1 MGCRWHTRI
10 HHALLRALPVV
21 LLAGGQLAAGPE
33 PLGAAPSQRAIPL
46 ECRLGQGPWQSC
58 RMEVM
63 EIGSRWALVVGGQ
76 RWEFRHDGQGGV
88 TVQHG
93 GGAWRLV
100 SSRWVERDSL
110 CWDGVCARGAIP
122 LD

>member
-1 MGCRWHTRI
+1 MGCCWHTRI
-10 HHALLRALPVV
+10 HHALLRALPLV

-33 PLGAAPSQRAIPL
+33 ARGAAPSLRAIPL
-46 ECRLGQGPWQSC
+46 ECRLGQGPWQTC
-58 RMEVM
+58 RMEVV
-63 EIGSRWALVVGGQ
+63 EIGSLWALVVDGQ
-76 RWEFRHDGQGGV
+76 RWEFRHDGQGSV
-88 TVQHG
+88 TMQHG
-93 GGAWRLV
+93 GGPWRQV